1 MKIIQLNKIL
11 SIAIFLV
18 LALINK
24 LVLDSNNQNKQ
35 KPVTELSTFCSV
47 RKQSPGKG
55 LGAAVLLRSAI
66 PGINSEGQRKLG
78 SKERIANHRLIDT
91 KCNS

>member
-11 SIAIFLV
+11 PVAIFLA

-24 LVLDSNNQNKQ
+24 LALDSNNQNKQ

-66 PGINSEGQRKLG
+66 PGINREGQRKLG
-78 SKERIANHRLIDT
+78 RKERKSQSQADHY
-91 KCNS
+91 